1 MRSIIDEIATA
12 EEKAEQIRLEAAT
25 QARDMTAQAREMAE
39 KALLEAVKSE
49 QIKTETE
56 LEQSRLL
63 GEKAAKD
70 AAASFDRE
78 AEELCARAEGKIGRA
93 VDYLVEKVMQT
104 A

>member
-12 EEKAEQIRLEAAT
+12 EEKAEQIRLDAAA
-25 QARDMTAQAREMAE
+25 QARDMTAQARELAE
-39 KALLEAVKSE
+39 KALQETIKSE
-49 QIKTETE
+49 RVKTEAE
-56 LEQSRLL
+56 LDQSRLL

-70 AAASFDRE
+70 AVAAFDRE
-78 AEELCARAEGKIGRA
+78 AEELCTRAEGKIGRA